1 MASFLAIQSATVSGL
16 AAIPSAAIQRPAT
29 ASLAASSPATVADST
44 TVTLSNA
51 AQALSVIG
59 GTANLP
65 NTTIGAASNDGL
77 VSAANDAVASERSA
91 SDASLA
97 LRALVDDP
105 GLRAIKNQSDPLY
118 SALIAA
124 SRLSDFVPAAPAG
137 VNLSAIAAE
146 IPTPIS
152 PAAATRAIDFY
163 RETAEETRRQLA
175 TA

>member
-16 AAIPSAAIQRPAT
+16 AAIPSAALQRPTT

-59 GTANLP
+59 GTANVP
-65 NTTIGAASNDGL
+65 TTTIGAASTDGL
-77 VSAANDAVASERSA
+77 VPAANGAVASERSA
-91 SDASLA
+91 LNASLA

-152 PAAATRAIDFY
+152 PAAASRAIDFY
-163 RETAEETRRQLA
+163 RETAEETSRQLA